1 MSERMFGAQR
11 QERLLAELRG
21 HGAVRVRDL
30 ARELGVSELTIRRD
44 IAALAERGLVSK
56 VHGGATLPSR
66 PGAATPPRR
75 VSVRLTLGMVVP
87 SLDFYWPPVVAGA
100 RAAAAALG
108 VDIQL
113 RGSGYDP
120 DEDRR
125 QVGRLVDAATVR
137 GLLLAPTLDSSLLDW
152 IGRLNVPTVF
162 LERQPGRWLNPELGA
177 ERPARIEPPSR
188 VEVNGASQ
196 PAGPRDAEWVC
207 TDHAHGLS
215 LAVDHLRE
223 QGHRRIAL
231 VLAGTSPTSAHLLR
245 AWHAARAD
253 PALASVLA
261 WQESVAPGQISAI
274 LPACRRARVT
284 ALVVHSDPEAVALA
298 RCCAEHGVR
307 VPGDLAIVSYD
318 DEVAHLA
325 EPALTAV
332 RPPKTHVGRLAV
344 ELMVARLLGGERRP
358 AHRVLL
364 APDLVVRDS
373 SVTRP

>member
-1 MSERMFGAQR
+1 VRVVTTERLFGTQR

-56 VHGGATLPSR
+56 VHGGATLPSHR
-66 PGAATPPRR
+66 AAAVPAHR
-75 VSVRLTLGMVVP
+75 VSIRFTLGMVVP

-108 VDIQL
+108 VDLQL
-113 RGSGYDP
+113 RGSSYDP
-120 DEDRR
+120 EEDRR
-125 QVGRLVDAATVR
+125 QVGRLTSAGEVQ

-152 IGRLNVPTVF
+152 IGRLTVPAVF
-162 LERQPGRWLNPELGA
+162 VERQ
-177 ERPARIEPPSR
+177 
-188 VEVNGASQ
+188 
-196 PAGPRDAEWVC
+196 PRDAEWVR
-207 TDHAHGLS
+207 TDHAHGLD
-215 LAVDHLRE
+215 LAVRHLCE
-223 QGHRRIAL
+223 QGHRRIGL
-231 VLAGTSPTSAHLLR
+231 VLTRDSPTSTHLLR

-253 PALASVLA
+253 PAGAAVLGPQWFA
-261 WQESVAPGQISAI
+261 TPGQHLRLLRES
-274 LPACRRARVT
+274 RRGGVT
-284 ALVVHSDPEAVALA
+284 ALVVHSDPQAVSLA
-298 RCCAEHGVR
+298 RCCAEQGLR

-325 EPALTAV
+325 EPAITAV
-332 RPPKTHVGRLAV
+332 RPPKRHIGRLAV
-344 ELMVARLLGGERRP
+344 ELMVARLLDGDRRP

-364 APDLVVRDS
+364 APDLVVRAS

>member
-1 MSERMFGAQR
+1 MTTERLFGTQR

-66 PGAATPPRR
+66 RPAAGPPRR
-75 VSVRLTLGMVVP
+75 ASTRFPLGMVVP

-108 VDIQL
+108 VDLRL
-113 RGSGYDP
+113 RGSSYDP
-120 DEDRR
+120 EEDRR
-125 QVGRLVDAATVR
+125 QVGRLVEAGEVR
-137 GLLLAPTLDSSLLDW
+137 GLLLAPTLDGRVRPDW
-152 IGRLNVPTVF
+152 IGRLTVPVVF
-162 LERQPGRWLNPELGA
+162 VERA
-177 ERPARIEPPSR
+177 
-188 VEVNGASQ
+188 
-196 PAGPRDAEWVC
+196 PRDTEWVR
-207 TDHAHGLS
+207 TDHAHGFDI
-215 LAVDHLRE
+215 AVRHLRE
-223 QGHRRIAL
+223 QGHRRVGL
-231 VLAGTSPTSAHLLR
+231 VLDRDSPTSAHLLR

-253 PALASVLA
+253 PALAAVLA
-261 WQESVAPGQISAI
+261 SQWWVTPGQG
-274 LPACRRARVT
+274 LKLLRDCRRAGVT
-284 ALVVHSDPEAVALA
+284 ALVVHSDPRAVALA
-298 RCCAEHGVR
+298 RDCAEYGLR

-332 RPPKTHVGRLAV
+332 RPPKRHIGRLAV
-344 ELMVARLLGGERRP
+344 ELMVARLLDGGRRP

-364 APDLVVRDS
+364 APDLVVRAS
-373 SVTRP
+373 SVTPP